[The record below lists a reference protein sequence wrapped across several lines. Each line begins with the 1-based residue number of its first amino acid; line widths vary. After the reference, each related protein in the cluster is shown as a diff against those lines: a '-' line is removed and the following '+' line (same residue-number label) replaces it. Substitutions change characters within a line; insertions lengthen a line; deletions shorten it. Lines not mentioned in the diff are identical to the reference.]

1 MAATNIPK
9 KVPNTYFGRDLKFD
23 EKDIFEYNAIK
34 KKNAIIWVTEPP
46 LNCVTEI
53 KTDIKPYKR
62 QNSWKHT
69 INSVASVLHL
79 LFSLVLSIY

>member
-34 KKNAIIWVTEPP
+34 KKNAII
-46 LNCVTEI
+46 
-53 KTDIKPYKR
+53 
-62 QNSWKHT
+62 
-69 INSVASVLHL
+69 
-79 LFSLVLSIY
+79 